1 MPGIVGFVTK
11 APRECV
17 APRLL
22 RMLEAIR
29 HDSSYRTGI
38 WVDESIGLYVAWAAR
53 ANSFSDGMP
62 LSNERGDLVLVFS
75 GEEYPDPGV
84 LYQLR
89 TKGHMLNGKVSSY
102 LVHLLEE
109 SHGSPACLNGRFHG
123 VLVDKN
129 SGTATLF
136 NDRYG
141 IHRLY
146 HYESKDAFYF
156 AAEAKAIL
164 KVCAEVRNIE
174 LQSLGEY
181 VGCGCVLENRTL
193 WKQIHVLPPA
203 SAWLF
208 RGGRIEAKS
217 SYFDPQDWE
226 KQEPLNADVYSKKIR
241 ETFSRNLPRYFH
253 SEQHIGVSLTG
264 GLDTRMIM
272 AWQKSP
278 PGSLACYSFG
288 GKFRECEDVRLARRV
303 AQTCEQPYEVIEVG
317 NEFLS
322 RFPDYAERTVY
333 LTDGCASVSRSPD
346 LFVNERAAQIAPV
359 RITGNYGS
367 EILRRVVAF
376 KPSNPAR
383 ELFRTEFLSYI
394 DTAKATYS
402 RLAKG
407 HALSFIAF
415 RQVPWHHYGLFAL
428 EQTQLSVRSPFLDN
442 ELVEIAFRA
451 PNSALAETNIFGDN
465 KEWIQLIAEGNPS
478 LRRIRTD
485 RGVGGASG
493 HLSASLCRMLLEFTF
508 KAEYAYDYGMPQWLA
523 KIDHALARFHF
534 ERLFLG
540 RHKFYHFRVWYR
552 EALSKYIQEIL
563 LDSRALSRPYIQKH
577 QVESLVRHHVTGD
590 RNYTSEIHSLLT
602 LELFHRLF
610 LDTN

>member
-22 RMLEAIR
+22 SMLEAIR

-174 LQSLGEY
+174 LQSLG
-181 VGCGCVLENRTL
+181 
-193 WKQIHVLPPA
+193 
-203 SAWLF
+203 
-208 RGGRIEAKS
+208 
-217 SYFDPQDWE
+217 
-226 KQEPLNADVYSKKIR
+226 
-241 ETFSRNLPRYFH
+241 
-253 SEQHIGVSLTG
+253 
-264 GLDTRMIM
+264 
-272 AWQKSP
+272 
-278 PGSLACYSFG
+278 
-288 GKFRECEDVRLARRV
+288 
-303 AQTCEQPYEVIEVG
+303 
-317 NEFLS
+317 
-322 RFPDYAERTVY
+322 
-333 LTDGCASVSRSPD
+333 
-346 LFVNERAAQIAPV
+346 
-359 RITGNYGS
+359 
-367 EILRRVVAF
+367 
-376 KPSNPAR
+376 
-383 ELFRTEFLSYI
+383 
-394 DTAKATYS
+394 
-402 RLAKG
+402 
-407 HALSFIAF
+407 
-415 RQVPWHHYGLFAL
+415 
-428 EQTQLSVRSPFLDN
+428 
-442 ELVEIAFRA
+442 
-451 PNSALAETNIFGDN
+451 
-465 KEWIQLIAEGNPS
+465 
-478 LRRIRTD
+478 
-485 RGVGGASG
+485 
-493 HLSASLCRMLLEFTF
+493 
-508 KAEYAYDYGMPQWLA
+508 
-523 KIDHALARFHF
+523 
-534 ERLFLG
+534 
-540 RHKFYHFRVWYR
+540 
-552 EALSKYIQEIL
+552 
-563 LDSRALSRPYIQKH
+563 
-577 QVESLVRHHVTGD
+577 
-590 RNYTSEIHSLLT
+590 
-602 LELFHRLF
+602 
-610 LDTN
+610 